1 MLESTLKYCK
11 EKAIDLL
18 AGFVPKTYSM
28 AQECNILGL
37 YDDTFI
43 ITKQENLVGII
54 SLQGLSYSN
63 LMQKDLGAILI
74 LDKMFS
80 TPLVKTFN

>member
-1 MLESTLKYCK
+1 MLESALKYCK
-11 EKAIDLL
+11 EKTIDLL

-43 ITKQENLVGII
+43 ITKTRKF
-54 SLQGLSYSN
+54 SRHY
-63 LMQKDLGAILI
+63 ILTRTK
-74 LDKMFS
+74 LF
-80 TPLVKTFN
+80 

>member
-1 MLESTLKYCK
+1 MLESALKYCK

-54 SLQGLSYSN
+54 SLPKTNALKPLAFSYGDTRRN
-63 LMQKDLGAILI
+63 AFRRANME
-74 LDKMFS
+74 
-80 TPLVKTFN
+80 